1 MTLAHCLPPVLPITN
16 HHNTDTLPT
25 TCPTNHLPPQHWH
38 TAETYPTNHLLPW
51 HLHTAYHL
59 SYQSP
64 TTTTLAHCLL
74 PVLPITY
81 HHDTATLLTPVLPI
95 TYHNNT
101 DTLLTP
107 VLPITYYHDTCT
119 LPTTCRTNHIPPRH
133 WHTAYYLSYQSQ
145 TNITLAHCLPPVL
158 PITYHHDTGTVPAN
172 AAAHAFV
179 GSRLDAGNNFIWYC
193 STPISTH
200 SKNTEHCR

>member
-59 SYQSP
+59 SYQSH

-74 PVLPITY
+74 PVLPITNQ
-81 HHDTATLLTPVLPI
+81 HNTSTLSTTCPTNHLPPWHWYSTCKCSCSCICWFSSRCRKQFYMVLL
-95 TYHNNT
+95 NANFNT
-101 DTLLTP
+101 FKE
-107 VLPITYYHDTCT
+107 HRT
-119 LPTTCRTNHIPPRH
+119 LP
-133 WHTAYYLSYQSQ
+133 L
-145 TNITLAHCLPPVL
+145 
-158 PITYHHDTGTVPAN
+158 G
-172 AAAHAFV
+172 
-179 GSRLDAGNNFIWYC
+179 
-193 STPISTH
+193 
-200 SKNTEHCR
+200 